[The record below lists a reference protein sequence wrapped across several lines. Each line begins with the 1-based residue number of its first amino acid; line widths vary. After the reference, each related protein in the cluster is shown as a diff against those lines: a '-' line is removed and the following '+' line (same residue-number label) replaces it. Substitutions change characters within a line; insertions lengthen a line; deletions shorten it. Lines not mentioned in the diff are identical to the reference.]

1 MIDFEKK
8 GNVAIITINRPGA
21 RNAVNTAVATGI
33 ESAIDEVEA
42 DDDIWVAILTGAR
55 TEKGYIFCGG
65 RPQADV
71 G

>member
-55 TEKGYIFCGG
+55 RDRSRHSC
-65 RPQADV
+65 
-71 G
+71 